1 MQALRKQL
9 SAVEEK
15 RALLQSSTLEAHDLV
30 FRLIEKQSKC
40 ATRQEGGEEVD
51 KGYQLLQIFAKTS
64 QLLEEGNGRMKSDLV
79 DFEIRSQH
87 RRQTVKELFQQ
98 ARVFMDTPSYAYPGS
113 AAGMYNL
120 QSLSDFVGAQFWCWG
135 MDMITYTTL
144 KDSYS
149 YNSLLA

>member
-1 MQALRKQL
+1 M

-64 QLLEEGNGRMKSDLV
+64 QLLEEGNGRMKSDLAN
-79 DFEIRSQH
+79 FEIRSQH
-87 RRQTVKELFQQ
+87 RQQTVKELFQQ
-98 ARVFMDTPSYAYPGS
+98 V
-113 AAGMYNL
+113 
-120 QSLSDFVGAQFWCWG
+120 
-135 MDMITYTTL
+135 
-144 KDSYS
+144 
-149 YNSLLA
+149 